1 MEENMV
7 EKIYK
12 YSTEDK
18 GTIERI
24 INDENLHLNHMVIN
38 KGDGLPEHFSNSN
51 VYMVVIKGILSLQL
65 DEQDVH
71 QYFKGDILN
80 IPYNTKMNVRNNN
93 DDVLEI
99 FVIKAPNPKDYVK

>member
-1 MEENMV
+1 ML

-12 YSTEDK
+12 YSADDK

-51 VYMVVIKGILSLQL
+51 VYMMVIRGILSLQL
-65 DEQDVH
+65 NEQDVH
-71 QYFKGDILN
+71 QYVKGDILN
-80 IPYNTKMNVRNNN
+80 IPYNTKMNVRNNHE
-93 DDVLEI
+93 DILEI
-99 FVIKAPNPKDYVK
+99 FVVKAPNPKNYVK

>member
-1 MEENMV
+1 MV
-7 EKIYK
+7 EKIYN

-24 INDENLHLNHMVIN
+24 INDENLHINHMVIN

-51 VYMVVIKGILSLQL
+51 VYMLVIRGILSLQL

-71 QYFKGDILN
+71 QYVKGDILN
-80 IPYNTKMNVRNNN
+80 IPYNTKMNVRNND